1 MPPRLDA
8 ALRLLDRQLV
18 DKDGRPAGKV
28 DDLEFSDPGDNLEQP
43 QVTAI
48 LTGPGALAGRLN
60 TRFGRWLARVGAR
73 LRAPGRELPSRVPFE
88 QVEAVGSAIRL
99 RITADRLATG
109 AGEAWVR
116 QQLIGRLPGA
126 GDAAQ

>member
-1 MPPRLDA
+1 VPTRLDA

-18 DKDGRPAGKV
+18 DKDGRLAGKV
-28 DDLEFSDPGDNLEQP
+28 DDLELTDPGDNLRQP
-43 QVTAI
+43 YVTAI
-48 LTGPGALAGRLN
+48 LTGPGALAGRLH
-60 TRFGRWLARVGAR
+60 TPFGRWLRGVGVR
-73 LRAPGRELPSRVPFE
+73 LLTAGQHGPSRVPFD

-99 RITADRLATG
+99 RVAADQLATG

-116 QQLIGRLPGA
+116 QQLIGKLPGA